1 MTQPEKSPIIK
12 SESSDSQSAAVP
24 ESTTVDTSVPVPTV
38 PSVSTAS
45 TAPAAATPPI
55 PRTSLNTQPLSNS
68 PTVKK
73 AMPWLIFVGCCLMSF
88 VGYGLIVNTSGLYF
102 ASLESE
108 FGVSRAAVS
117 LPVTI
122 RDLIGALSLAVAGIL
137 MKKIN
142 AKVMLSVAVAVCGAS
157 FIACSMLGAVWQ
169 FDVMFALIGI
179 SMVVPV
185 MIAPAVLLSSW
196 FTRKLGM
203 VMGIALGL
211 SGIGGAV
218 MNPIVAAIIKNFGWR
233 TGYFVTGILLMVLIL
248 PFTVFVA
255 KWTPQAAK
263 GEFAYGAEPTRL
275 AVSGVSDTAAGSSS
289 ASASIG
295 EAPALAGMDAKKAFR
310 TPTFI
315 FFVISLILLQ
325 VISGYVQHVSS
336 FELSRGLSLPQGAV
350 VVTGIMLGAAVGKAT
365 IGMLLD
371 RFRAELVVVA
381 FVVVAIAGWLGVA
394 LIGTPAV
401 AVVAGFLC
409 GLGQGYQ
416 LVAIPWMIRQAF
428 GPKDYSQILS
438 IATMFSNMMLALAVT
453 IHGSIVDATG
463 SYFTSF
469 VMVVVA
475 YVLATVLGL
484 GAYRHR
490 PSWDETAAKNEAA
503 AQVA

>member
-1 MTQPEKSPIIK
+1 
-12 SESSDSQSAAVP
+12 
-24 ESTTVDTSVPVPTV
+24 
-38 PSVSTAS
+38 
-45 TAPAAATPPI
+45 
-55 PRTSLNTQPLSNS
+55 
-68 PTVKK
+68 
-73 AMPWLIFVGCCLMSF
+73 MSF

-102 ASLESE
+102 TSLQHE
-108 FGVSRAAVS
+108 FGVAKAAVS

-122 RDLIGALSLAVAGIL
+122 RDLIGALALGVAGIL

-157 FIACSMLGAVWQ
+157 FIVCSMLTAIWQ
-169 FDVMFALIGI
+169 FDVFFALIGI

-185 MIAPAVLLSSW
+185 MVAPAVLLSGW
-196 FTRKLGM
+196 FTKRLGM

-218 MNPIVAAIIKNFGWR
+218 MNPVIAAVIKSFGWR
-233 TGYFVTGILLMVLIL
+233 NGYLVTGILLMVLIL
-248 PFTVFVA
+248 PFTLFVA
-255 KWTPQAAK
+255 KWMPDAAK
-263 GEFAYGAEPTRL
+263 GEVAYGATLPSVGAGVGVGAGIGAGAHAAASQTG
-275 AVSGVSDTAAGSSS
+275 ADYSGSVTTEGG
-289 ASASIG
+289 I
-295 EAPALAGMDAKKAFR
+295 DAKKAFR

-315 FFVISLILLQ
+315 FFVVSLILLQ
-325 VISGYVQHVSS
+325 IISGYVQHISS
-336 FELSRGLSLPQGAV
+336 FEISHGLTLEQGAV

-371 RFRAELVVVA
+371 RFRVEAVICAYVIVAVV
-381 FVVVAIAGWLGVA
+381 GWLGVA

-428 GPKDYSQILS
+428 GPKDYSEILS

-453 IHGSIVDATG
+453 IHGSLVDATG
-463 SYFTSF
+463 SYATSF
-469 VMVVVA
+469 ILVVVA

-484 GAYRHR
+484 GAYKKR
-490 PSWDETAAKNEAA
+490 PAWSTTEAA
-503 AQVA
+503 SANSPADVSASSASK

>member
-1 MTQPEKSPIIK
+1 
-12 SESSDSQSAAVP
+12 
-24 ESTTVDTSVPVPTV
+24 
-38 PSVSTAS
+38 
-45 TAPAAATPPI
+45 
-55 PRTSLNTQPLSNS
+55 
-68 PTVKK
+68 
-73 AMPWLIFVGCCLMSF
+73 
-88 VGYGLIVNTSGLYF
+88 
-102 ASLESE
+102 
-108 FGVSRAAVS
+108 
-117 LPVTI
+117 
-122 RDLIGALSLAVAGIL
+122 
-137 MKKIN
+137 
-142 AKVMLSVAVAVCGAS
+142 
-157 FIACSMLGAVWQ
+157 
-169 FDVMFALIGI
+169 
-179 SMVVPV
+179 
-185 MIAPAVLLSSW
+185 
-196 FTRKLGM
+196 
-203 VMGIALGL
+203 
-211 SGIGGAV
+211 
-218 MNPIVAAIIKNFGWR
+218 
-233 TGYFVTGILLMVLIL
+233 
-248 PFTVFVA
+248 
-255 KWTPQAAK
+255 
-263 GEFAYGAEPTRL
+263 
-275 AVSGVSDTAAGSSS
+275 
-289 ASASIG
+289 
-295 EAPALAGMDAKKAFR
+295 MDAEKAFR

-325 VISGYVQHVSS
+325 IISGYVQHVSS

-371 RFRAELVVVA
+371 RFRAELVVAA